1 MVRSEPG
8 LVLAGLLDSS
18 PWWATRES
26 CAELVKDWFIPS
38 RQGEVL
44 TCVQQSWGYNSV
56 LCSCTMLVLRDLLM
70 LPLISEILVFF
81 FFFNFSSSVCL
92 LNRHLCPR
100 LLTVS
105 NPRFAVLFQSFSPL
119 IPTLFRRE
127 QVEVAAGEADQTS
140 ENSQSFPKSL
150 FSLWFPFQWLWS
162 PLCSLHDKWDQQNL
176 TKLGNKGGVS
186 QGVWE
191 TTTYFIVLLLRQL
204 G

>member
-1 MVRSEPG
+1 MLSWLRTDLFPHGKEKCWPVCSRVEVIIQFSAVVQCWFLEISWCF
-8 LVLAGLLDSS
+8 LS
-18 PWWATRES
+18 
-26 CAELVKDWFIPS
+26 LVKYWFS
-38 RQGEVL
+38 
-44 TCVQQSWGYNSV
+44 
-56 LCSCTMLVLRDLLM
+56 
-70 LPLISEILVFF
+70 F